1 MQADTGAIA
10 TAAVD
15 RTVKLTGQD
24 GSEQVFRHHAAPV
37 LSLDFHPLLPN
48 LLLTSSMDGTC
59 AIVDT
64 AQTDPDQ
71 TDSLHSDACVIQR
84 LTDHT
89 KYVVRAIFSSDGT
102 YLATASYDAT
112 LCIYQV
118 QAQDQGQDRGEDQV
132 QGRAQDQ
139 GRPQVHYR
147 RILHL
152 GPFLGNVETI
162 CFAGHDTLVAGVNN
176 DNYLHY
182 IHLPDGRDERVNMNA
197 NNDDWVS
204 FSPQWISCSPDGRY
218 LLCTTNHASGRIILF
233 SIHQSTQVQN
243 YYHAPSDSPFTMRR
257 HVWHPSG
264 LYFYA
269 SGSEDNRI
277 AVIETKTGQVA
288 AELSGHTAMVRT
300 MTIDSAVG
308 LVSGA
313 YDQRIN
319 VWSKDV
325 SRPIDR

>member
-1 MQADTGAIA
+1 M
-10 TAAVD
+10 
-15 RTVKLTGQD
+15 TVQG
-24 GSEQVFRHHAAPV
+24 GSDQGQVFRHHAAPV
-37 LSLDFHPLLPN
+37 LSLDFHPLLPH

-64 AQTDPDQ
+64 AKSVQDQNDGHDPD
-71 TDSLHSDACVIQR
+71 AYVVQR
-84 LTDHT
+84 FRDHT
-89 KYVVRAIFSSDGT
+89 KYVVRALFSSDGT

-112 LCIYQV
+112 LCVYQV
-118 QAQDQGQDRGEDQV
+118 QIPEQDPDQGHQQV
-132 QGRAQDQ
+132 RY
-139 GRPQVHYR
+139 H

-162 CFAGHDTLVAGVNN
+162 CFAGPDILVAGVTN

-218 LLCTTNHASGRIILF
+218 LLCTTNHSSGRIILF
-233 SIHQSTQVQN
+233 SIRQSTQVQN
-243 YYHAPSDSPFTMRR
+243 YYYAPSDSQFTMRR

-269 SGSEDNRI
+269 SGSEDNMI
-277 AVIETKTGQVA
+277 GIIETKTGQVA
-288 AELSGHTAMVRT
+288 AKLDGHTAMVRT
-300 MTIDSAVG
+300 MTIDPTVG
-308 LVSGA
+308 LVSGG
-313 YDQRIN
+313 YDQRVNI
-319 VWSKDV
+319 WSKDV
-325 SRPIDR
+325 SRPLDR